1 MGFFIEN
8 APNFRPVDLSL
19 LATTLNGFLT
29 ALIIT
34 AIWTFLFVLVHSL
47 GTLVRLCARRRPEIT
62 GD

>member
-47 GTLVRLCARRRPEIT
+47 GTLDCVESLVLGACSS
-62 GD
+62 